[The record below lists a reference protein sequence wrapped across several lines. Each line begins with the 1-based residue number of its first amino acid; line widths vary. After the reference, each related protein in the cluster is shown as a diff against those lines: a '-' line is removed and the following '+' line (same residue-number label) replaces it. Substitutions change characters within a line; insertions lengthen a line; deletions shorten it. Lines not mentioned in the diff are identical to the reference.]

1 MNGASSMSRAELL
14 RRIEAEDFALYEVA
28 LYLDAYP
35 TNKKALAYYQE
46 HRAAL
51 RALQQ
56 AYMQQYGP
64 LTIYDN
70 ENRDEWQWIKG
81 PWPWEKEAN

>member
-1 MNGASSMSRAELL
+1 MNAPTATARAELL
-14 RRIEAEDFALYEVA
+14 RRMQAEDFALYEVA

-46 HRAAL
+46 HRAV
-51 RALQQ
+51 LQSLKA

-64 LTIYDN
+64 LTLYEN
-70 ENRDEWQWIKG
+70 EGRDEWQWIKG

>member
-1 MNGASSMSRAELL
+1 MNAPTATARAALL
-14 RRIEAEDFALYEVA
+14 RRMQAEDFALYEVA

-35 TNKKALAYYQE
+35 TNKKALSYYQE

-51 RALQQ
+51 QTLKE
-56 AYMQQYGP
+56 AYMKQYGP